1 MCTQVIPN
9 ESLDDL
15 IYLVNQNL
23 TKCSSVKNTLSATL
37 TYENELSKLTSQ
49 FLYDLSYDLRT
60 LQGSLERINI
70 YNKHLITQIENKNCS
85 ISAYNAKISQLQNNI
100 LEMESALKDEH
111 RRNIQLIEI
120 NKGYQ
125 NYINEKLK
133 CNCCKCTCCQSLY
146 NSFNADNSHYGL
158 NKSMM
163 SSTYEYDEFNKQNS
177 PILNSG
183 RYIDK
188 NKLNFYYDGKDQFNY
203 YYDQKN
209 PNNYQSVYN
218 NTNSLSMMQSS
229 NQEQNQ
235 PQNKKQDEDK
245 QKRIQKIIM
254 EVFKDENTLN
264 KLKEKF
270 GDDLETKLTKTDLN
284 DSFINQLEQELF
296 DINQENLNNSI
307 EHDNGYTG
315 KISKR
320 FQIIQ
325 KAKAKKKGKSPSK
338 DQLKK
343 EIISKQY
350 PYKEYPRGWNSSKD
364 YFVNNNSSGGR
375 MEKSPM
381 KITNVLK

>member
-1 MCTQVIPN
+1 
-9 ESLDDL
+9 
-15 IYLVNQNL
+15 
-23 TKCSSVKNTLSATL
+23 
-37 TYENELSKLTSQ
+37 
-49 FLYDLSYDLRT
+49 
-60 LQGSLERINI
+60 
-70 YNKHLITQIENKNCS
+70 
-85 ISAYNAKISQLQNNI
+85 
-100 LEMESALKDEH
+100 
-111 RRNIQLIEI
+111 
-120 NKGYQ
+120 
-125 NYINEKLK
+125 
-133 CNCCKCTCCQSLY
+133 
-146 NSFNADNSHYGL
+146 
-158 NKSMM
+158 
-163 SSTYEYDEFNKQNS
+163 
-177 PILNSG
+177 
-183 RYIDK
+183 
-188 NKLNFYYDGKDQFNY
+188 
-203 YYDQKN
+203 
-209 PNNYQSVYN
+209 
-218 NTNSLSMMQSS
+218 MMQSS

-375 MEKSPM
+375 IEKSPM